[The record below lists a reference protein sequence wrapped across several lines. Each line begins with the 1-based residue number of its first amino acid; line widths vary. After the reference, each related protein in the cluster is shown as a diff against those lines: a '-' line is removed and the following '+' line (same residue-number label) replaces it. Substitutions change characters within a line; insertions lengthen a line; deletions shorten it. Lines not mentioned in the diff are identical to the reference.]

1 MASMAPSSEPLE
13 ILQLED
19 DPVDADLVAS
29 ILREDGLECR
39 ITRVDSRAAF
49 EEAIGAR
56 RFDLILADYQLPA
69 FDGVSAH
76 TRAREVAPET
86 PFIFVSG
93 TIGEELAIERL
104 KAGAVDYVLK
114 ERLHRLPSSVRRGL
128 REAREHADK
137 ERAER
142 ALRDLN
148 RDLDAQVAERTA
160 ELAAANARLAERER
174 ELRDSEAR
182 LSAILEH
189 SPVAICLKDLDG
201 RYRMANR
208 RYLAIMRRSRDDVVG
223 RFAAEFAGARLA
235 AIYQEHDRL
244 VIERGE
250 AMEFEEPVVVDDAV
264 RIFVSSKFLLHHADG
279 RPYALCSIGV
289 DITERRRAEEEA
301 RLAAREAL
309 QANAAKNEFLS
320 RMSHDL
326 RTPLN
331 AILGFGQV
339 LERAGLA
346 PEHADGIREILM
358 AGRHLLDL
366 INEVLDISRIES
378 GHLSLSPEPVPVHEI
393 VRDAVGIIRPIAD
406 RAGIAVSLAES
417 GAACHVRA
425 DRQRLRQILINLLS
439 NAVKYNRPG
448 GRVTVSVLRSGTD
461 RLRIGVTDTG
471 AGLTAAQVAQLF
483 RPFERLGAE
492 QRGIEG
498 TGLGLALS
506 RGLAEAMDGT
516 LGVESVPGQGTTF
529 WVELTVVPAPSAA
542 PIAATAASELP
553 ARDPKK
559 VSGTIVYVEDN
570 SSNVRLIERVLQ
582 SRPAVTLLVA
592 PTAAAGVGLVRTR
605 RPDLVF
611 LDLHLPDATGEEV
624 LGQLVNDPA
633 TRDVPVVILSADAT
647 PRQIEHLTARGAA
660 GYLTKPLDI
669 RAVLHTVD
677 RHLGSADVTS

>member
-1 MASMAPSSEPLE
+1 MGSMAPSSDSLE

-49 EEAIGAR
+49 EEAIGTR

-76 TRAREVAPET
+76 TLARRTAPET

-128 REAREHADK
+128 REARERADK

-142 ALRDLN
+142 ALRHLN

-160 ELAAANARLAERER
+160 ALAAA
-174 ELRDSEAR
+174 
-182 LSAILEH
+182 
-189 SPVAICLKDLDG
+189 
-201 RYRMANR
+201 
-208 RYLAIMRRSRDDVVG
+208 
-223 RFAAEFAGARLA
+223 
-235 AIYQEHDRL
+235 
-244 VIERGE
+244 
-250 AMEFEEPVVVDDAV
+250 
-264 RIFVSSKFLLHHADG
+264 
-279 RPYALCSIGV
+279 
-289 DITERRRAEEEA
+289 ITERRRAEEEA

-346 PEHADGIREILM
+346 PEHADGVREILM

-378 GHLSLSPEPVPVHEI
+378 GHLSLSPEPVPVHES

-406 RAGIAVSLAES
+406 RAGIAVSLTES

-448 GRVTVSVLRSGTD
+448 GRVTVSVFRVGTD

-483 RPFERLGAE
+483 TPFERLGAE

-516 LGVESVPGQGTTF
+516 LGVESVPGEGTTF
-529 WVELTVVPAPSAA
+529 WVELTVVPAPSAV
-542 PIAATAASELP
+542 PIAVTAASETP
-553 ARDPKK
+553 ARDPKQ
-559 VSGTIVYVEDN
+559 VSGTIVYIEDN

-592 PTAAAGVGLVRTR
+592 PTGAAGVHLVRTR

-624 LGQLVNDPA
+624 LGRLVNDPA
-633 TRDVPVVILSADAT
+633 TRDVAVVILSADAT
-647 PRQIEHLTARGAA
+647 PRQIEHLTGRGAA

-669 RAVLHTVD
+669 RAVLQTVD
-677 RHLGSADVTS
+677 RHLGSADVQS